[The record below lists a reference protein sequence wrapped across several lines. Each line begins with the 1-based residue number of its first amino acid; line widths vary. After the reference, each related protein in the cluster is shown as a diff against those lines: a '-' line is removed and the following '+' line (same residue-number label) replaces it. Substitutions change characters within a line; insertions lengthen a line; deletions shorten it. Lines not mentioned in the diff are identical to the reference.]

1 MAPENETR
9 SAPLG
14 IRLFPRVKTALEDAA
29 KADRRSVASYVEK
42 LIVADL
48 EANGFLPKGAA
59 E

>member
-1 MAPENETR
+1 MAETPETR

-14 IRLFPRVKTALEDAA
+14 LRLFPRVKAALEDAA

-48 EANGFLPKGAA
+48 EANGFLDKGAA

>member
-1 MAPENETR
+1 MTDNQTR
-9 SAPLG
+9 SAPIG
-14 IRLFPRVKTALEDAA
+14 IRLFPQVKTALEEAA

-48 EANGFLPKGAA
+48 EAGGYLPKGAA